1 MKNENNPGNITV
13 SANVIA
19 TIVKNAIADIEGVS
33 KIFGDEPSK
42 ATGFFK
48 FRKTDENGEI
58 RVIIKSPKEVD
69 VEIPVVLNYGANIMA
84 VSKEI
89 QEKAKEAVETVAGM
103 NVKDVDIIVEQIAI

>member
-1 MKNENNPGNITV
+1 MKNENNAGNITV

-19 TIVKNAIADIEGVS
+19 TIVKNAISDVEGVS
-33 KIFGDEPSK
+33 KVYGDETVK
-42 ATGFFK
+42 NLGIFK
-48 FRKTDENGEI
+48 LKTQNENGEI
-58 RVIIKSPKEVD
+58 KVFIKSPKEVD
-69 VEIPVVLNYGANIMA
+69 IEIPVVLSYGANIMA